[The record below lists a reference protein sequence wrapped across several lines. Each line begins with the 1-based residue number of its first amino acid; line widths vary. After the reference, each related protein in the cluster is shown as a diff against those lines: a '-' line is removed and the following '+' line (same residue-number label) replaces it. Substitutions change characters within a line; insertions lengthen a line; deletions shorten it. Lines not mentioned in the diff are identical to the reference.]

1 MPSGKRHYRLTFAD
15 ALSAHQRA
23 LRSGGRDGIPN
34 PGLVDSAISR
44 PYNGYYR
51 PIARKVAALVESMA
65 TNHGFTDGNKRT
77 SLILMHTLLTKSGYE
92 LIPLETDRSRDDAA
106 EKMVIAVVTHE
117 LDFEALVD
125 WFKSRLHKR

>member
-1 MPSGKRHYRLTFAD
+1 MPSGRKHYRLTFAD

-23 LRSGGRDGIPN
+23 LQSGGRDGIPN
-34 PGLVDSAISR
+34 PGLVASAIFR

-92 LIPLETDRSRDDAA
+92 LVPLETDRSRDDAA
-106 EKMVIAVVTHE
+106 EKMVMAVVKHE
-117 LDFEALVD
+117 LDYEALVD
-125 WFKSRLHKR
+125 